1 MYSKYKKQKTFKW
14 KNVHEMVAMVDTQ
27 KRSEKNIAETK
38 RNNPYWGV
46 ACTFT

>member
-14 KNVHEMVAMVDTQ
+14 KNVHEMVETQ